1 MKKTTFAS
9 WALLAAL
16 TVGTAMPAVSF
27 AEEAAE
33 NNPELA
39 KQLNST
45 GTVEVTEGQSGD
57 KTPLDPEDPSTEVP
71 KDPEVVDNNPNTGAM
86 SIEKTTSLNFGK
98 IATSANKVVQYAV
111 PVIFDIPVIPGE
123 LDGETKKENRG
134 NFVQWTD
141 VRAGANYGYTI
152 TAELSSQ
159 FTGKGGT
166 KLNAAQINYSNGEV
180 RTTDADQPQLDQ
192 MNTAFSLMEAEE
204 GKAGENAVT
213 VVTADKTKQQGKG
226 RFIMA
231 FGKSDAD
238 KDKDTTGKSVQLEIP
253 SKTASSMAAD
263 TYTAKVTWKIVAAP

>member
-27 AEEAAE
+27 AAE
-33 NNPELA
+33 NDPELA
-39 KQLNST
+39 KQLDST

-166 KLNAAQINYSNGEV
+166 KLTAAQINYSNGEV
-180 RTTDADQPQLDQ
+180 RTTKDNQTPQPDKI
-192 MNTAFSLMEAEE
+192 NTAFSLMESEE

-238 KDKDTTGKSVQLEIP
+238 ADKDTTGKSVQLEIP